1 MVFCEAYHKK
11 LPMVYLV
18 REYAKCPFRASFVQK
33 NSKVNEPAQ
42 AAKVQLKVHK
52 VVKVLH
58 QAKVSKSRHEPAN
71 IGKRMREKID
81 GFGNIVNLG
90 NFSLTASGKPL
101 IMVLY

>member
-1 MVFCEAYHKK
+1 M
-11 LPMVYLV
+11 
-18 REYAKCPFRASFVQK
+18 SFSRILCSK
-33 NSKVNEPAQ
+33 NSKVSEPAQ

-58 QAKVSKSRHEPAN
+58 QAKVSKSRQEQAN
-71 IGKRMREKID
+71 ISKRMREKID

>member
-1 MVFCEAYHKK
+1 
-11 LPMVYLV
+11 MVYLV

-33 NSKVNEPAQ
+33 NSKANEPAQ

-58 QAKVSKSRHEPAN
+58 QAKASKSRHEPAS

-90 NFSLTASGKPL
+90 NFSLTASGKRL